1 MQNTRYELLNKLQA
15 KLGDAITIYDE
26 FDGEHRLN
34 FYSVSI
40 NLGTG
45 WASSYEG
52 GYWGDCEIE
61 NDELYLNFI
70 YGNIYDAE
78 EVDFGEGTVQLK
90 YKGGTEAN
98 GLAYTGALDK
108 MIGDSLINN
117 YLEPNNQFITCSGSL
132 NFELVQK
139 VLMTDIG
146 IMIGVGAP
154 TSLAIDLANKFD
166 ITLIGFVK
174 RDSFNIYTNNK
185 KVIVD

>member
-1 MQNTRYELLNKLQA
+1 MQNTRYTLLNKLQA
-15 KLGDAITIYDE
+15 KLGDAVTITDE
-26 FDGEHRLN
+26 TD
-34 FYSVSI
+34 FYAVSI

-90 YKGGTEAN
+90 YKGGTDAN

-108 MIGDSLINN
+108 MIGDK
-117 YLEPNNQFITCSGSL
+117 LEELTGGLITCGGSEQGMQGHDGDDESYL
-132 NFELVQK
+132 
-139 VLMTDIG
+139 
-146 IMIGVGAP
+146 
-154 TSLAIDLANKFD
+154 S
-166 ITLIGFVK
+166 
-174 RDSFNIYTNNK
+174 
-185 KVIVD
+185 VDMEECSIEETVAA

>member
-1 MQNTRYELLNKLQA
+1 MQNTRFTLLNKLQA
-15 KLGDAITIYDE
+15 KLGDAVTITDE
-26 FDGEHRLN
+26 GD
-34 FYSVSI
+34 FYAVSI

-90 YKGGTEAN
+90 YKGGTDAN

-108 MIGDSLINN
+108 MIGDK
-117 YLEPNNQFITCSGSL
+117 LEELTGGLITCGGSEQGMQGHDGDDESYL
-132 NFELVQK
+132 
-139 VLMTDIG
+139 
-146 IMIGVGAP
+146 
-154 TSLAIDLANKFD
+154 S
-166 ITLIGFVK
+166 
-174 RDSFNIYTNNK
+174 
-185 KVIVD
+185 VDMEECSIEETVAA

>member
-1 MQNTRYELLNKLQA
+1 MQNTRYTLLNKLQA
-15 KLGDAITIYDE
+15 KLGDAVTITDE
-26 FDGEHRLN
+26 GE
-34 FYSVSI
+34 FYAVSI

-108 MIGDSLINN
+108 MIENK
-117 YLEPNNQFITCSGSL
+117 LEELTGGLLTCSGSEQGMQGHDGDDESYL
-132 NFELVQK
+132 SVDVEDL
-139 VLMTDIG
+139 TDKEA
-146 IMIGVGAP
+146 VA
-154 TSLAIDLANKFD
+154 A
-166 ITLIGFVK
+166 
-174 RDSFNIYTNNK
+174 
-185 KVIVD
+185 

>member
-15 KLGDAITIYDE
+15 KLGDAVTITDE
-26 FDGEHRLN
+26 TD
-34 FYSVSI
+34 FYAVSI

-61 NDELYLNFI
+61 NDELYLNFA

-90 YKGGTEAN
+90 YKGGTDAN

-108 MIGDSLINN
+108 MIGEKLEEITGGLLTCGGSEQGMQGHDGDDES
-117 YLEPNNQFITCSGSL
+117 YLSVDLE
-132 NFELVQK
+132 EL
-139 VLMTDIG
+139 
-146 IMIGVGAP
+146 
-154 TSLAIDLANKFD
+154 S
-166 ITLIGFVK
+166 
-174 RDSFNIYTNNK
+174 
-185 KVIVD
+185 VDEAVAA

>member
-1 MQNTRYELLNKLQA
+1 MQNTRYTLLNKLQA
-15 KLGDAITIYDE
+15 KLGDAVTITDE
-26 FDGEHRLN
+26 TD
-34 FYSVSI
+34 FYAVSI

-108 MIGDSLINN
+108 MIGEKLEEITGGLLTCGGSEQGMQGHDGDDES
-117 YLEPNNQFITCSGSL
+117 YLSVDMEECSI
-132 NFELVQK
+132 EETV
-139 VLMTDIG
+139 
-146 IMIGVGAP
+146 A
-154 TSLAIDLANKFD
+154 A
-166 ITLIGFVK
+166 
-174 RDSFNIYTNNK
+174 
-185 KVIVD
+185 

>member
-1 MQNTRYELLNKLQA
+1 MQNTRFTLLNKLQA
-15 KLGDAITIYDE
+15 KLGDAVTITDE
-26 FDGEHRLN
+26 GE
-34 FYSVSI
+34 FYAVSI

-108 MIGDSLINN
+108 MIGEK
-117 YLEPNNQFITCSGSL
+117 LEEITGGLITCGGSEQGMQGHDGDDESYL
-132 NFELVQK
+132 SVDVGEL
-139 VLMTDIG
+139 
-146 IMIGVGAP
+146 
-154 TSLAIDLANKFD
+154 S
-166 ITLIGFVK
+166 
-174 RDSFNIYTNNK
+174 
-185 KVIVD
+185 VDETVAA

>member
-1 MQNTRYELLNKLQA
+1 MQNTRFTLLNKLQA
-15 KLGDAITIYDE
+15 KLGDAVTITDE
-26 FDGEHRLN
+26 GE
-34 FYSVSI
+34 FYAVSI

-61 NDELYLNFI
+61 NDELYLNFA

-108 MIGDSLINN
+108 MIENK
-117 YLEPNNQFITCSGSL
+117 LEELTGGLITCSGSEQGMQGHDGDDESYL
-132 NFELVQK
+132 SVDVGEL
-139 VLMTDIG
+139 
-146 IMIGVGAP
+146 
-154 TSLAIDLANKFD
+154 S
-166 ITLIGFVK
+166 
-174 RDSFNIYTNNK
+174 
-185 KVIVD
+185 VDEAVAA

>member
-1 MQNTRYELLNKLQA
+1 MQNTRYTLLNKLQA
-15 KLGDAITIYDE
+15 KLGDAVTITDE
-26 FDGEHRLN
+26 TD
-34 FYSVSI
+34 FYAVSI

-98 GLAYTGALDK
+98 GLASTGALDK
-108 MIGDSLINN
+108 MIGEKLEEITGGLLTCGGSEQGMQGHDGDDES
-117 YLEPNNQFITCSGSL
+117 YLSVDMEECSI
-132 NFELVQK
+132 EETVAAQ
-139 VLMTDIG
+139 
-146 IMIGVGAP
+146 
-154 TSLAIDLANKFD
+154 
-166 ITLIGFVK
+166 
-174 RDSFNIYTNNK
+174 
-185 KVIVD
+185 

>member
-1 MQNTRYELLNKLQA
+1 MQNTRYTLLNKLQA
-15 KLGDAITIYDE
+15 KLGDAVTITDE
-26 FDGEHRLN
+26 TD
-34 FYSVSI
+34 FYAVSI
-40 NLGTG
+40 NLVTG

-108 MIGDSLINN
+108 MIGEKLEEITGGLLTCGGSEQGMQGHDGDDES
-117 YLEPNNQFITCSGSL
+117 YLS
-132 NFELVQK
+132 V
-139 VLMTDIG
+139 
-146 IMIGVGAP
+146 
-154 TSLAIDLANKFD
+154 DLGEAA
-166 ITLIGFVK
+166 
-174 RDSFNIYTNNK
+174 
-185 KVIVD
+185 

>member
-1 MQNTRYELLNKLQA
+1 MQNSRYELLNKLQA
-15 KLGDAITIYDE
+15 KLGDAVTITDE
-26 FDGEHRLN
+26 TD
-34 FYSVSI
+34 FYAVSI

-108 MIGDSLINN
+108 MIGEKLEEITGGLLTCGGSEQGMQGHDGDDES
-117 YLEPNNQFITCSGSL
+117 YLSVDMEECSI
-132 NFELVQK
+132 EETV
-139 VLMTDIG
+139 
-146 IMIGVGAP
+146 A
-154 TSLAIDLANKFD
+154 A
-166 ITLIGFVK
+166 
-174 RDSFNIYTNNK
+174 
-185 KVIVD
+185 

>member
-1 MQNTRYELLNKLQA
+1 MQNYRFKLLNELKA
-15 KLGDAITIYDE
+15 KLGDAVTITDE
-26 FDGEHRLN
+26 FNEIQRDN
-34 FYSVSI
+34 FYAVDI

-78 EVDFGEGTVQLK
+78 EIDFGEGTVQLK

-108 MIGDSLINN
+108 MIGEKLEEITGGLLTCGGSEQGMQGHDGDDES
-117 YLEPNNQFITCSGSL
+117 YLS
-132 NFELVQK
+132 V
-139 VLMTDIG
+139 
-146 IMIGVGAP
+146 
-154 TSLAIDLANKFD
+154 DLEEAA
-166 ITLIGFVK
+166 
-174 RDSFNIYTNNK
+174 
-185 KVIVD
+185 